1 MSSWSWQNVP
11 LTDQLFKCSSHPSV
25 PPPHQMKLWRF
36 VLSDLNCPACF
47 YFKGCH
53 GDGGGTED
61 EGHRP
66 LEGLKLC
73 LQKNQQLQAM
83 LQQQL
88 GRIEQKLAVN
98 RHNQVRRASGNDVT
112 CLVTPSEC
120 KIRKLKWSAT
130 FPILPEFDW
139 PCVQSEC
146 TMLKFLQKLAS
157 GQLLFCTLLLDH
169 LAWTIRPFCSNYM
182 INISSTIQCVVCV
195 KRADSNQREH
205 KGTDNSNNPR
215 QV

>member
-120 KIRKLKWSAT
+120 KIRKLK
-130 FPILPEFDW
+130 
-139 PCVQSEC
+139 
-146 TMLKFLQKLAS
+146 FLQKLAS
-157 GQLLFCTLLLDH
+157 GQLLFYTLLLDH

-195 KRADSNQREH
+195 KRADSKQREH
-205 KGTDNSNNPR
+205 KGTDNSDNPK